1 MTFAMGKNQVWDFGT
16 LLFSLKRQPH
26 EWQVH
31 YKHFNINPE
40 AERNEV
46 LTWCGE
52 CSLTDDDNFKRFV
65 FSRTH
70 KDLTITPT
78 LPDRNLVAKPI
89 VSITLMPEE
98 QITLYVSVA
107 LWLRV
112 SVKSPTIESI
122 NNNKDDYKTLC
133 ELPIRELSNTWF
145 GPNTLEGELC
155 YASKTHAL
163 VNQESLTLKPY
174 RAIVPVSVIN
184 NQPEILKVEKIN
196 IPVPALGLYRNS
208 SGLFWASGVTLVKL
222 KNSNQ
227 IKLSTTNNTSIT
239 PADKSDNGA
248 ASGIYT
254 IADELTNTSN
264 TSASQ
269 LQQWENVSVPRRP
282 IEEKFITRAYD
293 VFFS

>member
-1 MTFAMGKNQVWDFGT
+1 MTFAMGKNQAWDFGT

-31 YKHFNINPE
+31 YKHFNLNPE
-40 AERNEV
+40 AELNEV
-46 LTWCGE
+46 STWCGE

-70 KDLTITPT
+70 KDLTITPI

-89 VSITLMPEE
+89 VNITLMPEE

-112 SVKSPTIESI
+112 SVKKPTIESVK
-122 NNNKDDYKTLC
+122 NNKDDYITLC

-145 GPNTLEGELC
+145 GPSTLEGELC

-174 RAIVPVSVIN
+174 RAIVPVSIIN
-184 NQPEILKVEKIN
+184 NQPDILKIEKIN
-196 IPVPALGLYRNS
+196 IPVPALGLYRNNN
-208 SGLFWASGVTLVKL
+208 GLFLASGVTLVKL

-227 IKLSTTNNTSIT
+227 IKLSTTNNTT
-239 PADKSDNGA
+239 PIEKPN
-248 ASGIYT
+248 
-254 IADELTNTSN
+254 NTSN
-264 TSASQ
+264 EPTPQ
-269 LQQWENVSVPRRP
+269 FQQWEKVSDPRKP

>member
-1 MTFAMGKNQVWDFGT
+1 MTLTMERNQIWDFGT
-16 LLFSLKRQPH
+16 LLFSLRRQQR

-40 AERNEV
+40 AERNDV

-52 CSLTDDDNFKRFV
+52 SELTDSDNFKRFV

-70 KDLTITPT
+70 KDLTITPI

-112 SVKSPTIESI
+112 SVKNPTVESI
-122 NNNKDDYKTLC
+122 KNNKDDYITLC

-163 VNQESLTLKPY
+163 VNQESLPLKPY
-174 RAIVPVSVIN
+174 RAIVPVTVTN
-184 NQPEILKVEKIN
+184 NQPEILKIEKIN
-196 IPVPALGLYRNS
+196 IPVSALGLYRNS
-208 SGLFWASGVTLVKL
+208 NGLFWASGVTLVKL
-222 KNSNQ
+222 KGSNQ
-227 IKLSTTNNTSIT
+227 IKLSTTNDISTTSHEKFKNESNSDLNEVSKNTGNE
-239 PADKSDNGA
+239 PA
-248 ASGIYT
+248 T
-254 IADELTNTSN
+254 
-264 TSASQ
+264 Q
-269 LQQWENVSVPRRP
+269 FQQWEKVADPRKP